1 MKITATMVSH
11 CENAGS
17 VKCETMQTYIYVHM
31 HKCQKKTL
39 HVQVF
44 IKMFL
49 LQQEVLLYPI
59 FHDTV
64 LYHV

>member
-1 MKITATMVSH
+1 MKITATMMSH

-31 HKCQKKTL
+31 HQKKTL